1 MRIAL
6 VNDMALAIEALR
18 RVVSQNSADEVA
30 WIARDGAE
38 AAKLCAE
45 DTPDLILMDLVMPVM
60 DGAEATR
67 EIMQNSPCAIL
78 VVTASVH
85 GHSELVYE
93 AMGHGALDA
102 TVTPT
107 LGPGGDIRGA
117 TPLIQ
122 KIQQI
127 SYIIGKSRPV
137 RGSGYTLPPMKITTA
152 HPNTLPQLLAIG
164 ASTGGPQAVAKVLQA
179 FPGDFASPV
188 VIVQHVDSDFA
199 AGFANWLNHR
209 TELTVR
215 LAREGDLPQSGE
227 VLVAGENKHLRF
239 KPGGYLSYTDEPEH
253 LINRPSVDVMFKSAA
268 DYWPSGG
275 IGLLL
280 TGMGRD
286 GAEGLL
292 ALKQKGWHTIAQDEK
307 SSIVYG
313 MPKEAVKLGAA
324 ETVLPLDAMSEKIL
338 RRLPT
343 SSQA

>member
-18 RVVSQNSADEVA
+18 RVVNQDPSYEVA
-30 WIARDGAE
+30 WIARDGEE
-38 AAKLCAE
+38 AVKLCAE
-45 DTPDLILMDLVMPVM
+45 DTPDLVLMDLVMPVM
-60 DGAEATR
+60 NGAEATR
-67 EIMQNSPCAIL
+67 EIMLHSPCAIL

-107 LGPGGDIRGA
+107 LGPGGDIRGGD
-117 TPLIQ
+117 PLVR
-122 KIQQI
+122 KIQGI
-127 SYIIGKSRPV
+127 GYIIGKSRPTK
-137 RGSGYTLPPMKITTA
+137 GSGYTMPPMKVTPA
-152 HPNTLPQLLAIG
+152 APNTLPSLLAIG
-164 ASTGGPQAVAKVLQA
+164 ASTGGPQAIATVLQA
-179 FPGDFASPV
+179 FPADFASPV

-209 TELTVR
+209 TELKVR
-215 LAREGDLPQSGE
+215 LAREGDLPQPGE

-239 KPGGYLSYTDEPEH
+239 KAGGHLSYTDSPEH
-253 LINRPSVDVMFKSAA
+253 LINRPSVDVMFNTAA
-268 DYWPSGG
+268 EFWPTNGL
-275 IGLLL
+275 GLLL

-292 ALKQKGWHTIAQDEK
+292 ALKRKGWSTIAQDEK

-324 ETVLPLDAMSEKIL
+324 ESVLPLEVISEAIQQ
-338 RRLPT
+338 RLAE
-343 SSQA
+343 S